1 MDYLNLLI
9 NLALLFLWCR
19 IWTDDEN
26 TFFFNP
32 LVSAPMRVVDKILGV
47 LRMPLPF
54 LPNRVLAALA
64 LLGALALKAMVLPNV
79 YKIVGVGYA
88 NWYIS
93 EILNFII
100 FTLQIAAI
108 NALLCLMS
116 PRRLNRAGQVADLLS
131 RPVAWIRPVALQLLV
146 VLVSIHVFRSIDHI
160 LDSLFL
166 IKFELSFTNPD
177 WFLSP
182 FLETSSFVL
191 TTIRFLDTLF
201 IWSQCT
207 LIAIL
212 SSWTGLIMP
221 RSPVAAYGREFCSLL
236 LGRFSGLLVVGMMD
250 LTPLIFFYVLGWLHG
265 VLAQFV
271 NQLF

>member
-32 LVSAPMRVVDKILGV
+32 LISAPMRVVDKMLGV

-54 LPNRVLAALA
+54 LPNRALAALA
-64 LLGALALKAMVLPNV
+64 LLGALAVKAAVLPAGFSAGYG
-79 YKIVGVGYA
+79 YKIFYL
-88 NWYIS
+88 S
-93 EILNFII
+93 EILYFLI
-100 FTLQIAAI
+100 FTLQIAAL
-108 NALLCLMS
+108 NALLRLMS
-116 PRRLNRAGQVADLLS
+116 PQRYGRAAQVADLVS
-131 RPVAWIRPVALQLLV
+131 RPVGWMRPVAPQLLA
-146 VLVSIHVFRSIDHI
+146 VFIAVYVCGSA
-160 LDSLFL
+160 
-166 IKFELSFTNPD
+166 LS
-177 WFLSP
+177 
-182 FLETSSFVL
+182 VL
-191 TTIRFLDTLF
+191 TSLPHVNARLFFEFFINKQMVAFAATHFLNILL
-201 IWSQCT
+201 IWSQLT
-207 LIAIL
+207 LLAIL

-221 RSPVAAYGREFCSLL
+221 GRPIAMYGREFCSLL